1 VFDKSTMIESDLK
14 IQEETTAPG
23 LYALIVND
31 QANVGQGLAAAISAF
46 GVESSVC
53 DNVKT
58 AIAWFDKRRPGIIF
72 VDISLDRSAVIQLV
86 EALRARGF
94 AGTLQLMCG
103 GGRLQLAKLV
113 QQIGECG
120 GLHLRPPLRKPYRL
134 ADIRTAISDAFE
146 GHLIGPLSAERTQ

>member
-1 VFDKSTMIESDLK
+1 MLDKSTMIDSD
-14 IQEETTAPG
+14 IIFQEVAPAPG
-23 LYALIVND
+23 PYALIVNNRV
-31 QANVGQGLAAAISAF
+31 NVGQGLAAAIAAL

-53 DNVKT
+53 ESVKT
-58 AIAWFDKRRPGIIF
+58 GIASFDKRRPDIIF
-72 VDISLDRSAVIQLV
+72 LDVSLRQSEVIQLV

-103 GGRLQLAKLV
+103 GGRLQLAKLA

-134 ADIRTAISDAFE
+134 SDIQAAISDASQ
-146 GHLIGPLSAERTQ
+146 LNSM